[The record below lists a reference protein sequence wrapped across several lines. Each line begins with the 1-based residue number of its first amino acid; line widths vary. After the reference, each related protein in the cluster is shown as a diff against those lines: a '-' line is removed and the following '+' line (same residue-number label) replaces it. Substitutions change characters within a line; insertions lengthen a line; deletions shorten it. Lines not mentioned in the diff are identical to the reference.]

1 MMSVLRQA
9 WWAPI
14 AGLMAVVQLVAGPL
28 QPFTNSDLESGV
40 ASFVIFMA
48 GGAVTAIGL
57 FRRPAHRTSGNVLL
71 LVGCGFAAFW
81 FWTLFL
87 PVAGL
92 VVAIGVFSSGWHS
105 EPTLAAPS
113 HNGAVT

>member
-14 AGLMAVVQLVAGPL
+14 AGLMAAVQLVWGPL
-28 QPFTNSDLESGV
+28 LLLTDSDLVSGV
-40 ASFVIFMA
+40 ASFVIFIV
-48 GGAVTAIGL
+48 GGAVTAAGL
-57 FRRPAHRTSGNVLL
+57 FRRPDHRTPGNVLL
-71 LVGCGFAAFW
+71 LVGCGFAMFW

-92 VVAIGVFSSGWHS
+92 VVAVGVLSSGWHT
-105 EPTLAAPS
+105 EPTLAATPP
-113 HNGAVT
+113 NGAVA

>member
-1 MMSVLRQA
+1 MSVLRQA

-14 AGLMAVVQLVAGPL
+14 AGVMAVVQLVLGPV

-48 GGAVTAIGL
+48 GAALAVAGL
-57 FRRPAHRTSGNVLL
+57 FRRPAHRTTGNILL
-71 LVGCGFAAFW
+71 LLGCGFAAFW

-92 VVAIGVFSSGWHS
+92 VVAVGVLFGGWHS

-113 HNGAVT
+113 HNGAVA

>member
-14 AGLMAVVQLVAGPL
+14 AGLMAVVQLVLGPV

-48 GGAVTAIGL
+48 GAALAAAGL
-57 FRRPAHRTSGNVLL
+57 FRRPAHRITGNILL
-71 LVGCGFAAFW
+71 LLGCGFAAFW

-87 PVAGL
+87 PVAAL
-92 VVAIGVFSSGWHS
+92 VVAVGVLFGGWHP
-105 EPTLAAPS
+105 EPTLAAAS
-113 HNGAVT
+113 HNGAVE